1 MQQYLPSSP
10 QLSSLGFSNPLS
22 NFAAPR
28 ISNVTVSGSS
38 FNRPSAHPTSDP
50 FVSAKEAR
58 RRSTGNFGER
68 DRDRNRTRPKM
79 TPQAPRPDDS
89 DEDIIPPT
97 TAMKRTRYPSTS
109 RGSDKVVFASFAFV
123 SLSTTSPPRRLLFVG
138 YENGLQIW
146 DTTHLGEVQEVLN
159 RRLSGAVVGCDV
171 LPSPPPRLGSGSVVD
186 AYVDRR
192 PLIGIV

>member
-1 MQQYLPSSP
+1 M
-10 QLSSLGFSNPLS
+10 
-22 NFAAPR
+22 
-28 ISNVTVSGSS
+28 
-38 FNRPSAHPTSDP
+38 
-50 FVSAKEAR
+50 
-58 RRSTGNFGER
+58 
-68 DRDRNRTRPKM
+68 
-79 TPQAPRPDDS
+79 
-89 DEDIIPPT
+89 
-97 TAMKRTRYPSTS
+97 
-109 RGSDKVVFASFAFV
+109 FASFAFV